1 MMSKARRLLWP
12 TVAAALAFLL
22 LIGLGFWQLRRL
34 AWKEAL
40 ISRIETRAHN
50 LPMELPPRD
59 AWSSLSPSDY
69 DFNHVRLTGRFN
81 FAHEALIYSPAPKD
95 FGVEPGYLVITPF
108 LLTSGGV
115 VLVNRGFIPQS
126 YEKGDARK
134 HAPQGDITLAGV
146 MRAPQSRNY
155 FTPADDPEHGL
166 WFTSDPEK
174 MAKSFGLS
182 EAAPFTVVLD
192 SDDPR
197 PSLSDGRPHPFT
209 SDLDLANNH
218 FSYAMTWFG
227 LAAALVLMFVLYAR
241 GGLKSTEAT
250 NIL

>member
-1 MMSKARRLLWP
+1 MMLNARGLFWP
-12 TVAAALAFLL
+12 MVAVALAFLL
-22 LIGLGFWQLRRL
+22 LIGLGFWQLQRL

-50 LPMELPPRD
+50 LPMALPPPD

-69 DFNHVRLTGRFN
+69 DFNHVRLQGRFD
-81 FAHEALIYSPAPKD
+81 FAHEALIYSAAPKD

-108 LLTSGGV
+108 LLANGGV

-126 YEKGDARK
+126 HAKRDVRK
-134 HAPQGDITLAGV
+134 HEPQGDITLTGV

-174 MAKSFGLS
+174 IAKSFGLS
-182 EAAPFTVVLD
+182 EGAPFTVVLEP
-192 SDDPR
+192 DDR
-197 PSLSDGRPHPFT
+197 RSSLSDGLPHPFA

-227 LAAALVLMFVLYAR
+227 LAAALILMFVLYAR
-241 GGLKSTEAT
+241 GRLKSTQAT